1 MSISTRPSSTA
12 IVAKDSVAFCE
23 LNGGAALLDLDQ
35 SLYFSLNPVAAAIW
49 NRIQTPATIDDILS
63 SIENEFDTSE
73 KDIRPD
79 IIALIDDL
87 VGKDLALVH
96 A

>member
-1 MSISTRPSSTA
+1 MSISTRPSSAA
-12 IVAKDSVAFCE
+12 IVAKASVAFCE

-49 NRIQTPATIDDILS
+49 NRIQAPATIDDIVS
-63 SIENEFDTSE
+63 SVEGEFDAGD

-87 VGKDLALVH
+87 VAKDLARAH

>member
-1 MSISTRPSSTA
+1 MTSSTA
-12 IVAKDSVAFCE
+12 IVAKASVAFCE
-23 LNGGAALLDLDQ
+23 LKGGVALLDLDQ

-49 NRIQTPATIDDILS
+49 NRIQAPATIDDIVS
-63 SIENEFDTSE
+63 SVKDDFDTGD

-87 VGKDLALVH
+87 VGKDLARVH

>member
-1 MSISTRPSSTA
+1 MSISTRPASTV
-12 IVAKDSVAFCE
+12 IVAKASVAFCE
-23 LNGGAALLDLDQ
+23 LKGGVALLDLDH
-35 SLYFSLNPVAAAIW
+35 SLYFSLNPVASAIW
-49 NRIQTPATIDDILS
+49 SQIQAPATIDDIVS
-63 SIENEFDTSE
+63 SVEGDFETGD

-87 VGKDLALVH
+87 VAKDLARVH

>member
-1 MSISTRPSSTA
+1 MSISARPSSTA
-12 IVAKDSVAFCE
+12 IMAKASVAFCE

-49 NRIQTPATIDDILS
+49 NRIQAPATIDDIILS
-63 SIENEFDTSE
+63 VEGEFDTGD

-79 IIALIDDL
+79 IIAMIDDL
-87 VGKDLALVH
+87 VSKDLACVQ